1 MAVRVV
7 HLSSVHPAI
16 DNRILN
22 KECRSLAQAGYE
34 VVLLAPH
41 DREEV
46 IEGVQIRPLGQWKGR
61 LGRLTVGSV
70 EALRRAL
77 AERGDVYHV
86 HDPELL
92 LVAPLL
98 RWRSRAAVIYDMHEN
113 VPKALASKTWIP
125 QVLRPAAATLWRR
138 LETLLLR
145 TKMPVVFAERS
156 YAKDYHRLRHT
167 VVVENMVASSLASVE
182 APKYAD
188 FTLVY
193 VGGVT
198 RGRGIGVTLAALES
212 LWEMGETVRFECV
225 GPIYDQSLRAES
237 EAFAKRWGDR
247 VRFHGRRSSAEAMKI
262 AARAHV
268 GLAILQPCPNYIESF
283 PTKMFEYMG
292 LGLPLIASDFPL
304 YRNVVE
310 TEGTGIC
317 VDPTDSE
324 AVIAAILSLKEDPA
338 TVAAMGERGKLAVAE
353 RYNWKGEE
361 QKLLRFYESILNTT

>member
-1 MAVRVV
+1 MAVTVV
-7 HLSSVHPAI
+7 HMSSVHSAI

-22 KECRSLAQAGYE
+22 KECRSLAQAGYD

-46 IEGVQIRPLGQWKGR
+46 IQGVQIRPLGQWKSR
-61 LGRLTVGSV
+61 LGRLMVGSV

-77 AERGDVYHV
+77 AEGGDVYHL

-92 LVAPLL
+92 FLAPLL

-156 YAKDYHRLRHT
+156 YAKDYNRLSHT
-167 VVVENMVASSLASVE
+167 VVVENMVPSSLASVE
-182 APKYAD
+182 SPKYAD
-188 FTLVY
+188 FTVVY
-193 VGGVT
+193 VGVVT

-225 GPIYDQSLRAES
+225 GPIYDQSLLGGVGSPRGTLGGSLACDS
-237 EAFAKRWGDR
+237 TVGS
-247 VRFHGRRSSAEAMKI
+247 RRRK
-262 AARAHV
+262 
-268 GLAILQPCPNYIESF
+268 PCELL
-283 PTKMFEYMG
+283 
-292 LGLPLIASDFPL
+292 LGLTSVS
-304 YRNVVE
+304 R
-310 TEGTGIC
+310 
-317 VDPTDSE
+317 S
-324 AVIAAILSLKEDPA
+324 LSFSRTIPNHFRRRCSSTWA
-338 TVAAMGERGKLAVAE
+338 
-353 RYNWKGEE
+353 
-361 QKLLRFYESILNTT
+361 